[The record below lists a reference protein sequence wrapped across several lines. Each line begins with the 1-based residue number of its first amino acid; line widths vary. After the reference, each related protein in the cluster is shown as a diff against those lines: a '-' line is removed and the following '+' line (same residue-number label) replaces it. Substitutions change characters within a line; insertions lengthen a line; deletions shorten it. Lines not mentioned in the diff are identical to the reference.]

1 MEKNR
6 KWRVGVIKGD
16 GVGPDVVD
24 AALLV
29 LDAAKKKF
37 GLDIEYVPTQAGLNC
52 VDKYGTNLPKE
63 TLETLKDTDCVLKGP
78 TTTPEGA
85 ASFPSANVGIRKY
98 FDLYA
103 DVRPNKTLPNVPS
116 IKPNVDMVIVRE
128 NTEGMYSGLDF
139 RINQETTIGLR
150 VITRTACERIVKYAF
165 ELAEKRKKH
174 VTLVHKGNVLK
185 VSDGM
190 FKDIFYSE
198 AKKHPDVK
206 ADDAHVDAITQWF
219 IKQPE
224 FYDVLVTENLF
235 GDIISDEAAMVVGGI
250 GTGAS
255 ANIGEKYAMFEPIH
269 GSVPKYTGMDK
280 VNPIGTIMSVKMMLD
295 WMGHSE
301 AAESVEK
308 AVHSVLQEGKILTYD
323 LGGTAKCSE
332 VGREVASKIGPA

>member
-1 MEKNR
+1 MMENK
-6 KWRVGVIKGD
+6 KWKVAVIKGD
-16 GVGPDVVD
+16 GVGPDVVN
-24 AALLV
+24 AAIFV
-29 LDAAKKKF
+29 LDAVKKKF
-37 GLDIEYVPTQAGLNC
+37 NLDIEYVPAEAGLNC
-52 VDKYGTNLPKE
+52 VEKYGTNLPKE
-63 TLETLKDTDCVLKGP
+63 TLKILKTTDCVIKGP

-85 ASFPSANVGIRKY
+85 HSLPSANVGIRKY

-139 RINQETTIGLR
+139 RVNQETTIGIR
-150 VITRTACERIVKYAF
+150 VITRKACERIVKYAF
-165 ELAEKRKKH
+165 QLAESRKKH

-190 FKDIFYSE
+190 FKDIFYEE

-255 ANIGEKYAMFEPIH
+255 ANIGDNYAMFEPIH

-295 WMGHSE
+295 WMNYKE
-301 AAESVEK
+301 AGKAIED
-308 AVHSVLQEGKILTYD
+308 AVHKVLEEGKVLTYD

-332 VGREVASKIGPA
+332 VGKEIASKI

>member
-1 MEKNR
+1 MENK
-6 KWRVGVIKGD
+6 KWKVAVIKGD
-16 GVGPDVVD
+16 GVGPDVVN
-24 AALLV
+24 AAILV
-29 LDAAKKKF
+29 LDAVKKKF
-37 GLDIEYVPTQAGLNC
+37 NLDIDYIPAEAGLNC
-52 VDKYGTNLPKE
+52 VEKYGTNLPKE
-63 TLETLKDTDCVLKGP
+63 TLDILRNTDCVLKGP

-85 ASFPSANVGIRKY
+85 NSLPSANVGIRKY

-139 RINQETTIGLR
+139 RVNQETTIGIR
-150 VITRTACERIVKYAF
+150 VITRKACERIVKYAF

-190 FKDIFYSE
+190 FKDIFYEE

-235 GDIISDEAAMVVGGI
+235 GDIISDEAAMIVGGI

-255 ANIGEKYAMFEPIH
+255 ANIGDRYAMFEPIH

-295 WMGHSE
+295 WMNYKE
-301 AAESVEK
+301 AGEAIED
-308 AVHSVLQEGKILTYD
+308 AVNKVLEEGKVLTYD

-332 VGREVASKIGPA
+332 VGKEIASKI

>member
-1 MEKNR
+1 MDNK
-6 KWRVGVIKGD
+6 KWKVGIIKGD
-16 GVGPDVVD
+16 GVGPDVVN
-24 AALLV
+24 AALYV
-29 LDAAKKKF
+29 LDAVKKKF
-37 GLDIEYVPTQAGLNC
+37 NLNLEYVNTEAGLSC
-52 VDKYGTNLPKE
+52 VEKYGTNLPQQ
-63 TLETLKDTDCVLKGP
+63 TLDTLKQTDCVLKGP

-85 ASFPSANVGIRKY
+85 NSFPSANVGIRKY

-139 RINQETTIGLR
+139 RVNNETTIGLR
-150 VITRTACERIVKYAF
+150 VITRKACERIVKYAF
-165 ELAEKRKKH
+165 DIAEKRKKH

-190 FKDIFYSE
+190 FKDIFYE
-198 AKKHPDVK
+198 TAKEHPDVT

-224 FYDVLVTENLF
+224 FYDVIVTENLF
-235 GDIISDEAAMVVGGI
+235 GDIISDEAAMIVGGI

-255 ANIGEKYAMFEPIH
+255 ANIGENYAMFEPIH

-280 VNPIGTIMSVKMMLD
+280 VNPIGTIMSVKMMMD
-295 WMGHSE
+295 WMGYVDAS
-301 AAESVEK
+301 AAIEK
-308 AVHSVLQEGKILTYD
+308 AVNTVLEEGKVLTYD
-323 LGGTAKCSE
+323 LGGSAKCSE
-332 VGREVASKIGPA
+332 VGKEIASKI

>member
-1 MEKNR
+1 MENK
-6 KWRVGVIKGD
+6 KWKVAIIKGD
-16 GVGPDVVD
+16 GVGPDVVN
-24 AALLV
+24 ASLLV
-29 LDAAKKKF
+29 LDAVKKKF
-37 GLDIEYVPTQAGLNC
+37 NLDIEYVPAQAGLNC
-52 VDKYGTNLPKE
+52 VEKYGTNLPKE
-63 TLETLKDTDCVLKGP
+63 TLELLKETDCVLKGP

-85 ASFPSANVGIRKY
+85 NSLPSANVGIRKY

-139 RINQETTIGLR
+139 RVNQETTVGLR
-150 VITRTACERIVKYAF
+150 IITRKACERIVKYAF
-165 ELAEKRKKH
+165 DLAEQRKKH

-190 FKDIFYSE
+190 FKDIFYEE
-198 AKKHPDVK
+198 AKKHPDIK

-295 WMGHSE
+295 WMNYKE
-301 AAESVEK
+301 AAK
-308 AVHSVLQEGKILTYD
+308 AVEDAVHKVLEEGKVLTYD

-332 VGREVASKIGPA
+332 VGKEIAKMV

>member
-1 MEKNR
+1 MENK
-6 KWRVGVIKGD
+6 KWRVAVIKGD
-16 GVGPDVVD
+16 GVGPDVIN
-24 AALLV
+24 ASLLV
-29 LDAAKKKF
+29 LDAVKKKF
-37 GLDIEYVPTQAGLNC
+37 NLDIEYVPAVAGLNT
-52 VDKYGTNLPKE
+52 VEKYGTNLPKE
-63 TLETLKDTDCVLKGP
+63 TLDTLKETDCVLKGP

-85 ASFPSANVGIRKY
+85 NSLPSANVGIRKY

-116 IKPNVDMVIVRE
+116 IKPNVDMIIVRE

-139 RINQETTIGLR
+139 RVNQETTIGIR
-150 VITRTACERIVKYAF
+150 VITRKACERIVKYAF
-165 ELAEKRKKH
+165 KLAESRKKH

-190 FKDIFYSE
+190 FKDIFYEE

-224 FYDVLVTENLF
+224 FYDVIVTENLF

-255 ANIGEKYAMFEPIH
+255 ANIGDKYAMFEPIH

-295 WMGHSE
+295 WMDYKE
-301 AAESVEK
+301 AGK
-308 AVHSVLQEGKILTYD
+308 AIEDAVYKVLEEGKILTYD

-332 VGREVASKIGPA
+332 VGKEIASKV

>member
-1 MEKNR
+1 MENKR
-6 KWRVGVIKGD
+6 WKVAVIKGD
-16 GVGPDVVD
+16 GVGPDVVN

-29 LDAAKKKF
+29 LDAVKKKF
-37 GLDIEYVPTQAGLNC
+37 NLDIEYVPAQAGLNS
-52 VDKYGTNLPKE
+52 VEKYGTNLPKE
-63 TLETLKDTDCVLKGP
+63 TLEILKNTDCVLKGP

-85 ASFPSANVGIRKY
+85 NSLPSANVGIRKY

-116 IKPNVDMVIVRE
+116 LKPNVDMVIVRE

-139 RINQETTIGLR
+139 RVNQETTIGIR
-150 VITRTACERIVKYAF
+150 VITRKACERIVKYAF
-165 ELAEKRKKH
+165 NLAEERKKH

-190 FKDIFYSE
+190 FKDIFYEE

-295 WMGHSE
+295 WMNYKE
-301 AAESVEK
+301 AGQAVEN
-308 AVHSVLQEGKILTYD
+308 AVHKVLEEGKVLTYD

-332 VGREVASKIGPA
+332 VGKEIASKV

>member
-1 MEKNR
+1 MENK
-6 KWRVGVIKGD
+6 KWKVAVIKGD
-16 GVGPDVVD
+16 GVGPDVVN
-24 AALLV
+24 AAILV
-29 LDAAKKKF
+29 LDAVKKKF
-37 GLDIEYVPTQAGLNC
+37 NLDIDYIPAEAGLNC
-52 VDKYGTNLPKE
+52 VEKYGTNLPKE
-63 TLETLKDTDCVLKGP
+63 TLDILRNTDCVLKGP

-85 ASFPSANVGIRKY
+85 NSLPSANVGIRKY

-139 RINQETTIGLR
+139 RVNQETTIGIR
-150 VITRTACERIVKYAF
+150 VITRKACERIVKYAF

-190 FKDIFYSE
+190 FKDLFYEE

-235 GDIISDEAAMVVGGI
+235 GDIISDEAAMIVGGI

-255 ANIGEKYAMFEPIH
+255 ANIGDRYAMFEPIH

-295 WMGHSE
+295 WMNYKE
-301 AAESVEK
+301 AGEAIED
-308 AVHSVLQEGKILTYD
+308 AVNKVLEEGKVLTYD

-332 VGREVASKIGPA
+332 VGKEIASKI

>member
-1 MEKNR
+1 MENK
-6 KWRVGVIKGD
+6 KWRVAVIKGD
-16 GVGPDVVD
+16 GVGPDVIN
-24 AALLV
+24 ASLLV
-29 LDAAKKKF
+29 LDAVKKKF
-37 GLDIEYVPTQAGLNC
+37 NLDIEYVPAVAGLNT
-52 VDKYGTNLPKE
+52 VEKYGTNLPKE
-63 TLETLKDTDCVLKGP
+63 TLDTLKETDCVLKGP

-85 ASFPSANVGIRKY
+85 NSLPSANVGIRKY

-139 RINQETTIGLR
+139 RVNQETTIGIR
-150 VITRTACERIVKYAF
+150 VITRKACERIVKYAF
-165 ELAEKRKKH
+165 KLAESRKKH

-190 FKDIFYSE
+190 FKDIFYEE

-206 ADDAHVDAITQWF
+206 ADDAHIDAITQWF

-224 FYDVLVTENLF
+224 FYDVIVTENLF

-255 ANIGEKYAMFEPIH
+255 ANIGDKYAMFEPIH

-295 WMGHSE
+295 WMDYKE
-301 AAESVEK
+301 AGK
-308 AVHSVLQEGKILTYD
+308 AIEDAVYKVLEEGKILTYD

-332 VGREVASKIGPA
+332 VGKEIASKV

>member
-1 MEKNR
+1 MENK
-6 KWRVGVIKGD
+6 KWRVAVIKGD
-16 GVGPDVVD
+16 GVGPDVIN
-24 AALLV
+24 ASLLV
-29 LDAAKKKF
+29 LDAVKKKF
-37 GLDIEYVPTQAGLNC
+37 NLDIEYVPAVAGLNT
-52 VDKYGTNLPKE
+52 VEKYGTNLPKE
-63 TLETLKDTDCVLKGP
+63 TLDTLKETDCVLKGP

-85 ASFPSANVGIRKY
+85 NSLPSANVGIRKY

-139 RINQETTIGLR
+139 RVNQETTIGIR
-150 VITRTACERIVKYAF
+150 VITRKACERIVKYAF
-165 ELAEKRKKH
+165 KLAESRKKH

-190 FKDIFYSE
+190 FKDIFYEE

-219 IKQPE
+219 IKKPE

-255 ANIGEKYAMFEPIH
+255 ANIGDKYAMFEPIH

-295 WMGHSE
+295 WMDYKE
-301 AAESVEK
+301 AGK
-308 AVHSVLQEGKILTYD
+308 AIEDAVYKVLEEGKILTYD

-332 VGREVASKIGPA
+332 VGKEIASKV

>member
-1 MEKNR
+1 MEAKSW
-6 KWRVGVIKGD
+6 KVAVIKGD
-16 GVGPDVVD
+16 GVGPDVVNS
-24 AALLV
+24 ALLV
-29 LDAAKKKF
+29 LDAVKSKF
-37 GLDIEYVPTQAGLNC
+37 KLNIEYVNTQAGLNC

-63 TLETLKDTDCVLKGP
+63 TLETLKQTDCVLKGP

-85 ASFPSANVGIRKY
+85 TSFPSANVGIRKY
-98 FDLYA
+98 FELYA
-103 DVRPNKTLPNVPS
+103 DVRPNKTLPNVQS
-116 IKPNVDMVIVRE
+116 IKPGIDMVIVRE

-139 RINQETTIGLR
+139 RINDETTIGLR
-150 VITRTACERIVKYAF
+150 VLTRTACERIVRYAF
-165 ELAEKRKKH
+165 KLADKRRKH
-174 VTLVHKGNVLK
+174 ITLVHKGNVLK

-190 FKDIFYSE
+190 FKDIFYSV
-198 AKKHPDVK
+198 AKEYPDIT

-219 IKQPE
+219 IKKPE

-280 VNPIGTIMSVKMMLD
+280 VNPIGTIMSVKMMMD
-295 WMGHSE
+295 WMGYE
-301 AAESVEK
+301 DAGKAIEK
-308 AVHSVLQEGKILTYD
+308 AVYAVLEEGKVLTYD

-332 VGREVASKIGPA
+332 VGKEIANKIGSV

>member
-1 MEKNR
+1 MENK
-6 KWRVGVIKGD
+6 KWKVAVIKGD
-16 GVGPDVVD
+16 GVGPDVVN
-24 AALLV
+24 AAILV
-29 LDAAKKKF
+29 LDAVKKKF
-37 GLDIEYVPTQAGLNC
+37 NLNIEYVPAEAGLNC
-52 VDKYGTNLPKE
+52 VERYGTNLPKE
-63 TLETLKDTDCVLKGP
+63 TLEILKTTDCVLKGP

-85 ASFPSANVGIRKY
+85 NSLPSANVGIRKY

-139 RINQETTIGLR
+139 RVNQETTIGIR
-150 VITRTACERIVKYAF
+150 VITRKACERIVKYAF
-165 ELAEKRKKH
+165 ELAETRKKH

-190 FKDIFYSE
+190 FKDIFYEE

-235 GDIISDEAAMVVGGI
+235 GDIISDEAAMIVGGI

-255 ANIGEKYAMFEPIH
+255 ANIGDKYAMFEPIH

-280 VNPIGTIMSVKMMLD
+280 VNPIGTIMSVKMMFD
-295 WMGHSE
+295 WMNYKE
-301 AAESVEK
+301 AGKAIED
-308 AVHSVLQEGKILTYD
+308 AVHRVLEEGKVLTYD
-323 LGGTAKCSE
+323 LGGTARCSE
-332 VGREVASKIGPA
+332 VGKEIASKV

>member
-1 MEKNR
+1 MENK
-6 KWRVGVIKGD
+6 KWKVAVIKGD
-16 GVGPDVVD
+16 GVGPDVVN
-24 AALLV
+24 AAILV
-29 LDAAKKKF
+29 LDAVKKKF
-37 GLDIEYVPTQAGLNC
+37 NLDIEYVPAEAGLNC
-52 VDKYGTNLPKE
+52 VEKYGTNLPKE
-63 TLETLKDTDCVLKGP
+63 TLEILKNTDCVIKGP

-85 ASFPSANVGIRKY
+85 NSFPSANVGIRKY

-139 RINQETTIGLR
+139 RVNQETTIGIR
-150 VITRTACERIVKYAF
+150 VITRKACERIVKYAF
-165 ELAEKRKKH
+165 QLAESRKKH

-190 FKDIFYSE
+190 FKDIFYEE
-198 AKKHPDVK
+198 AKKHSDIK

-235 GDIISDEAAMVVGGI
+235 GDIISDEAAMIVGGI

-255 ANIGEKYAMFEPIH
+255 ANIGDKYAMFEPIH

-295 WMGHSE
+295 WMNYKE
-301 AAESVEK
+301 AGK
-308 AVHSVLQEGKILTYD
+308 AIEDAVYKVLEEGKVLTYD
-323 LGGTAKCSE
+323 LGGNAKCSE
-332 VGREVASKIGPA
+332 VGKEIANKV

>member
-1 MEKNR
+1 MENK
-6 KWRVGVIKGD
+6 KWKVAIIKGD
-16 GVGPDVVD
+16 GVGPDVVN

-29 LDAAKKKF
+29 MDAIKNKF
-37 GLDIEYVPTQAGLNC
+37 NLDIEYVPAEAGLNC

-63 TLETLKDTDCVLKGP
+63 TLELLKKTDCVLKGP

-85 ASFPSANVGIRKY
+85 NSLPSANVGIRKY

-139 RINQETTIGLR
+139 RVNQETTIGIR
-150 VITRTACERIVKYAF
+150 VITRKACERIVKYAF
-165 ELAEKRKKH
+165 ELAESRKKH

-190 FKDIFYSE
+190 FKDIFYEE
-198 AKKHPDVK
+198 ARKHPNVK

-235 GDIISDEAAMVVGGI
+235 GDIISDEAAMIVGGI

-255 ANIGEKYAMFEPIH
+255 ANIGERYAMFEPIH

-295 WMGHSE
+295 WMGYKD
-301 AAESVEK
+301 AGK
-308 AVHSVLQEGKILTYD
+308 AVENAVYKVLEEGKVLTYD
-323 LGGTAKCSE
+323 FGGTAKCSE
-332 VGREVASKIGPA
+332 VGKEIASKI

>member
-1 MEKNR
+1 MENK
-6 KWRVGVIKGD
+6 KWRVAVIKGD
-16 GVGPDVVD
+16 GVGPDVIN
-24 AALLV
+24 ASLLV
-29 LDAAKKKF
+29 LDAVKKKF
-37 GLDIEYVPTQAGLNC
+37 NLDIEYVPAVAGLNT
-52 VDKYGTNLPKE
+52 VEKYGTNLPKE
-63 TLETLKDTDCVLKGP
+63 TLDTLKETDCVLKGP

-85 ASFPSANVGIRKY
+85 NSLPSANVGIRKY

-139 RINQETTIGLR
+139 RVNQETTIGIR
-150 VITRTACERIVKYAF
+150 VITRKACERIVKYAF
-165 ELAEKRKKH
+165 KLAESRKKH

-190 FKDIFYSE
+190 FKDIFYEE

-224 FYDVLVTENLF
+224 FYDVIVTENLF

-255 ANIGEKYAMFEPIH
+255 ANIGDKYAMFEPIH

-295 WMGHSE
+295 WMDYKE
-301 AAESVEK
+301 AGK
-308 AVHSVLQEGKILTYD
+308 AIEDAVYKVLEEGKILTYD

-332 VGREVASKIGPA
+332 VGKEIASKV

>member
-1 MEKNR
+1 MESKD
-6 KWRVGVIKGD
+6 KWKLAIIKGD
-16 GVGPDVVD
+16 GVGPDVIN

-29 LDAAKKKF
+29 LDKIKEKF
-37 GLDIEYVPTQAGLNC
+37 KLNIEYVHTEAGLNC
-52 VDKYGTNLPKE
+52 VEKYGTNLPKE
-63 TLETLKDTDCVLKGP
+63 TLETLKQTDCVLKGP

-85 ASFPSANVGIRKY
+85 NSFPSANVGIRKY

-116 IKPNVDMVIVRE
+116 LKPNVDMVIVRE

-139 RINQETTIGLR
+139 RVNNETTVGLR
-150 VITRTACERIVKYAF
+150 IITRHACERIVKYAF

-190 FKDIFYSE
+190 FKDIFYEE

-280 VNPIGTIMSVKMMLD
+280 VNPVGTIMSVKMMLD
-295 WMGHSE
+295 WMGYGD
-301 AAESVEK
+301 AAK
-308 AVHSVLQEGKILTYD
+308 AVEDAVYKVLKEGKVLTYD

-332 VGREVASKIGPA
+332 VGEEIARNISL

>member
-1 MEKNR
+1 MENK
-6 KWRVGVIKGD
+6 KWKVAVIKGD
-16 GVGPDVVD
+16 GVGPDVVN
-24 AALLV
+24 AAILV
-29 LDAAKKKF
+29 LDAVKKKF
-37 GLDIEYVPTQAGLNC
+37 NLNIEYVPAEAGLNC
-52 VDKYGTNLPKE
+52 VERYGTNLPKE
-63 TLETLKDTDCVLKGP
+63 TLEILKTTDCVLKGP

-85 ASFPSANVGIRKY
+85 NSLPSANVGIRKY

-139 RINQETTIGLR
+139 RVNQETTIGIR
-150 VITRTACERIVKYAF
+150 VITRKACERIVKYAF
-165 ELAEKRKKH
+165 ELAETRKKH

-190 FKDIFYSE
+190 FKDIFYEE
-198 AKKHPDVK
+198 AKKHLDVK

-235 GDIISDEAAMVVGGI
+235 GDIISDEAAMIVGGI

-255 ANIGEKYAMFEPIH
+255 ANIGDKYAMFEPIH

-280 VNPIGTIMSVKMMLD
+280 VNPIGTIMSVKMMFD
-295 WMGHSE
+295 WMNYKE
-301 AAESVEK
+301 AGKAIED
-308 AVHSVLQEGKILTYD
+308 AVHRILEEGKVLTYD
-323 LGGTAKCSE
+323 LGGTARCSE
-332 VGREVASKIGPA
+332 VGKEIASKV

>member
-1 MEKNR
+1 MENK
-6 KWRVGVIKGD
+6 KWKVAIIKGD
-16 GVGPDVVD
+16 GVGPDVVN

-29 LDAAKKKF
+29 MDAIKNKF
-37 GLDIEYVPTQAGLNC
+37 NLDIEYVPAEAGLNC

-63 TLETLKDTDCVLKGP
+63 TLELLKKTDCVLKGP

-85 ASFPSANVGIRKY
+85 NSLPSANVGIRKY

-139 RINQETTIGLR
+139 RVNQETTIGIR
-150 VITRTACERIVKYAF
+150 VITRKACERIVKYAF
-165 ELAEKRKKH
+165 ELAESRKKH

-190 FKDIFYSE
+190 FKDIFYEE
-198 AKKHPDVK
+198 ARKHPNVK

-235 GDIISDEAAMVVGGI
+235 GDIISDEAAMIVGGI

-255 ANIGEKYAMFEPIH
+255 ANIGERYAMFEPIH

-295 WMGHSE
+295 WMGYKD
-301 AAESVEK
+301 AGK
-308 AVHSVLQEGKILTYD
+308 AVENAVYKVLEEGKVLTYD

-332 VGREVASKIGPA
+332 VGKKIASKI

>member
-1 MEKNR
+1 MENKRNW
-6 KWRVGVIKGD
+6 KVAVIKGD
-16 GVGPDVVD
+16 GVGPDVVN

-29 LDAAKKKF
+29 LNKVMQKF
-37 GLDIEYVPTQAGLNC
+37 NLNIEYVPAEAGLNC
-52 VDKYGTNLPKE
+52 VEKYGTNLPKE
-63 TLETLKDTDCVLKGP
+63 TLEILKTTDCVLKGP

-85 ASFPSANVGIRKY
+85 NSLPSANVGIRKY

-103 DVRPNKTLPNVPS
+103 DVRPNKTLPKVPS
-116 IKPNVDMVIVRE
+116 LKPNVDMVIVRE

-139 RINQETTIGLR
+139 RVNSETTVGLR
-150 VITRTACERIVKYAF
+150 IITRKACERIVKYAF

-190 FKDIFYSE
+190 FKDIFYE
-198 AKKHPDVK
+198 TAKNYPDIT

-235 GDIISDEAAMVVGGI
+235 GDIISDEAAMIVGGI

-255 ANIGEKYAMFEPIH
+255 ANIGERYAMFEPIH

-280 VNPIGTIMSVKMMLD
+280 VNPIGTVMSVKMMMD
-295 WMGHSE
+295 WMGYE
-301 AAESVEK
+301 AAGKAIED
-308 AVHSVLQEGKILTYD
+308 AVHKVLEEGRVLTYD

-332 VGREVASKIGPA
+332 VGKEIAKKISL

>member
-1 MEKNR
+1 MENK
-6 KWRVGVIKGD
+6 KCKVAVIKGD
-16 GVGPDVVD
+16 GVGPDVVN
-24 AALLV
+24 AAILV
-29 LDAAKKKF
+29 LDAVKKKF
-37 GLDIEYVPTQAGLNC
+37 NLDIDYIPAEAGLNC
-52 VDKYGTNLPKE
+52 VEKYGTNLPKE
-63 TLETLKDTDCVLKGP
+63 TLDILRNTDCVLKGP

-85 ASFPSANVGIRKY
+85 NSLPSANVGIRKY

-139 RINQETTIGLR
+139 RVNQETTIGIR
-150 VITRTACERIVKYAF
+150 VITRKACERIVKYAF

-190 FKDIFYSE
+190 FKDIFYEE

-235 GDIISDEAAMVVGGI
+235 GDIISDEAAMIVGGI

-255 ANIGEKYAMFEPIH
+255 ANIGDRYAMFEPIH

-295 WMGHSE
+295 WMNYKE
-301 AAESVEK
+301 AGEAIED
-308 AVHSVLQEGKILTYD
+308 AVNKVLEEGKVLTYD

-332 VGREVASKIGPA
+332 VGKEIASKI

>member
-1 MEKNR
+1 MENK
-6 KWRVGVIKGD
+6 KWRVAVIKGD
-16 GVGPDVVD
+16 GVGPDVIN
-24 AALLV
+24 ASLLV
-29 LDAAKKKF
+29 LDAVKNKF
-37 GLDIEYVPTQAGLNC
+37 NLDIEYVPAVAGLNT
-52 VDKYGTNLPKE
+52 VEKYGTNLPKE
-63 TLETLKDTDCVLKGP
+63 TLDTLKETDCVLKGP

-85 ASFPSANVGIRKY
+85 NSLPSANVGIRKY

-139 RINQETTIGLR
+139 RVNQETTIGIR
-150 VITRTACERIVKYAF
+150 VITRKACERIVKYAF
-165 ELAEKRKKH
+165 KLAESRKKH

-190 FKDIFYSE
+190 FKDIFYEE

-224 FYDVLVTENLF
+224 FYDVIVTENLF

-255 ANIGEKYAMFEPIH
+255 ANIGDKYAMFEPIH

-295 WMGHSE
+295 WMDYKE
-301 AAESVEK
+301 AGK
-308 AVHSVLQEGKILTYD
+308 AIEDAVYKVLEEGKILTYD

-332 VGREVASKIGPA
+332 VGKEIASKV

>member
-1 MEKNR
+1 MENKRNW
-6 KWRVGVIKGD
+6 KVAVIKGD
-16 GVGPDVVD
+16 GVGPDVVN

-29 LDAAKKKF
+29 LEAVRSKF
-37 GLDIEYVPTQAGLNC
+37 KLEIEYVNTDAGLNC
-52 VDKYGTNLPKE
+52 VEKFGTNLPKE
-63 TLETLKDTDCVLKGP
+63 TLETLKQTDCVLKGP

-85 ASFPSANVGIRKY
+85 DSLPSANVGIRKY

-116 IKPNVDMVIVRE
+116 IKPDVDMVIVRE

-139 RINQETTIGLR
+139 RVNSETTVGLR
-150 VITRTACERIVKYAF
+150 VITRKACERIVRYAF
-165 ELAEKRKKH
+165 KLAEKRKKH

-190 FKDIFYSE
+190 FKDIFYDI
-198 AKKHPDVK
+198 AKEYSDIK

-224 FYDVLVTENLF
+224 FYDVIVTENLF
-235 GDIISDEAAMVVGGI
+235 GDIISDEAAMIVGGI

-255 ANIGEKYAMFEPIH
+255 ANIGENYAMFEPIH

-280 VNPIGTIMSVKMMLD
+280 VNPIGTIMSVKMMMD
-295 WMGHSE
+295 WMGYDD
-301 AAESVEK
+301 AAKAIED
-308 AVHSVLQEGKILTYD
+308 AVHKVLEEGKVLTYD

-332 VGREVASKIGPA
+332 VGREIAGKIGSI

>member
-1 MEKNR
+1 MENEK
-6 KWRVGVIKGD
+6 KWKVAIIKGD
-16 GVGPDVVD
+16 GVGPDVVN

-29 LDAAKKKF
+29 LDTVKKKF
-37 GLDIEYVPTQAGLNC
+37 NLNLEYVPTEAGLGC
-52 VDKYGTNLPKE
+52 VEKYGTNLPKE
-63 TLETLKDTDCVLKGP
+63 TLETLKQTDCVLKGP

-85 ASFPSANVGIRKY
+85 TSFPSANVGIRKY

-116 IKPNVDMVIVRE
+116 IKPGVDMVIVRE

-139 RINQETTIGLR
+139 RVNNETTVGLR
-150 VITRTACERIVKYAF
+150 IITRKACERIVKYAF
-165 ELAEKRKKH
+165 ELAKNRKKH
-174 VTLVHKGNVLK
+174 VTFVHKANVLK

-190 FKDIFYSE
+190 FKEIFYDT
-198 AKKHPDVK
+198 AKNYPDIK

-224 FYDVLVTENLF
+224 FYDVVVTENLF
-235 GDIISDEAAMVVGGI
+235 GDIISDEAAMIVGGI

-255 ANIGEKYAMFEPIH
+255 ANIGERYAMFEPIH

-280 VNPIGTIMSVKMMLD
+280 VNPIGTIMSVKMMMD
-295 WMGHSE
+295 WMGYKS
-301 AAESVEK
+301 AGESIEK
-308 AVHSVLQEGKILTYD
+308 AVKSVLQEAKVLTYD

-332 VGREVASKIGPA
+332 VGREIASKIV

>member
-1 MEKNR
+1 MENEK
-6 KWRVGVIKGD
+6 KWKVAIIKGD

-29 LDAAKKKF
+29 LDAVKEKF
-37 GLDIEYVPTQAGLNC
+37 NLNLEYVPTEAGLSC
-52 VDKYGTNLPKE
+52 VEKYGTNLPKE
-63 TLETLKDTDCVLKGP
+63 TLETLKQTDCVLKGP

-85 ASFPSANVGIRKY
+85 TSFPSANVGIRKY

-116 IKPNVDMVIVRE
+116 IKPGVDMVIVRE

-139 RINQETTIGLR
+139 RVNNETTVGLR
-150 VITRTACERIVKYAF
+150 IITRKACERIVKYAF
-165 ELAEKRKKH
+165 ELAKSRKKH
-174 VTLVHKGNVLK
+174 VTFVHKGNVLK

-190 FKDIFYSE
+190 FKEIFYDA
-198 AKKHPDVK
+198 AKNYPDIK

-224 FYDVLVTENLF
+224 FYDVVVTENLF
-235 GDIISDEAAMVVGGI
+235 GDIISDEAAMIVGGI

-255 ANIGEKYAMFEPIH
+255 ANIGERYAMFEPIH

-280 VNPIGTIMSVKMMLD
+280 VNPIGTIMSVKMMMD
-295 WMGHSE
+295 WMGYKS
-301 AAESVEK
+301 AGKSIEK
-308 AVHSVLQEGKILTYD
+308 AVNSVLQEGKILTYD

-332 VGREVASKIGPA
+332 VGREIANKIV

>member
-1 MEKNR
+1 MENK
-6 KWRVGVIKGD
+6 KWRVAVIKGD
-16 GVGPDVVD
+16 GVGPDVIN
-24 AALLV
+24 ASLLV
-29 LDAAKKKF
+29 LDAVKKKF
-37 GLDIEYVPTQAGLNC
+37 NLDIEYVPAVAGLNT
-52 VDKYGTNLPKE
+52 VEKYGTNLPKE
-63 TLETLKDTDCVLKGP
+63 TLDTLKETDCVLKGP

-85 ASFPSANVGIRKY
+85 NSLPSANVGIRKY

-139 RINQETTIGLR
+139 RVNQETTIGIR
-150 VITRTACERIVKYAF
+150 VITRKACERIVKYAF
-165 ELAEKRKKH
+165 KLAESRKKH

-190 FKDIFYSE
+190 FKDIFYEE

-255 ANIGEKYAMFEPIH
+255 ANIGDKYAMFEPIH

-295 WMGHSE
+295 WMDYKE
-301 AAESVEK
+301 AGK
-308 AVHSVLQEGKILTYD
+308 AIEDAVYKVLEEGKILTYD

-332 VGREVASKIGPA
+332 VGKEIASKV

>member
-1 MEKNR
+1 MENK
-6 KWRVGVIKGD
+6 KWRVAVIKGD
-16 GVGPDVVD
+16 GVGPDVIN
-24 AALLV
+24 ASLLV
-29 LDAAKKKF
+29 LDAVKKKF
-37 GLDIEYVPTQAGLNC
+37 NLDIEYVPAVAGLNT
-52 VDKYGTNLPKE
+52 VEKYGTNLPKE
-63 TLETLKDTDCVLKGP
+63 TLDTLKETDCVLKGP

-85 ASFPSANVGIRKY
+85 NSLPSANVGIRKY

-139 RINQETTIGLR
+139 RVNQETTIGIR
-150 VITRTACERIVKYAF
+150 VITRKACERIVKYAF
-165 ELAEKRKKH
+165 KLAESRKKH

-190 FKDIFYSE
+190 FKDIFYEE

-255 ANIGEKYAMFEPIH
+255 ANIGDKYAMCEPIH

-295 WMGHSE
+295 WMDYKE
-301 AAESVEK
+301 AGK
-308 AVHSVLQEGKILTYD
+308 AIEDAVYKVLEEGKTLTYD

-332 VGREVASKIGPA
+332 VGKERASKV

>member
-1 MEKNR
+1 MENK
-6 KWRVGVIKGD
+6 KWKVAVIKGD
-16 GVGPDVVD
+16 GVGPDVVN
-24 AALLV
+24 AAILV
-29 LDAAKKKF
+29 LDAVKKKF
-37 GLDIEYVPTQAGLNC
+37 NLNIEYVPAEAGLNC
-52 VDKYGTNLPKE
+52 VERYGTNLPKE
-63 TLETLKDTDCVLKGP
+63 TLEILKTTDCVLKGP

-85 ASFPSANVGIRKY
+85 NSLPSANVGIRKY

-139 RINQETTIGLR
+139 RVNQETTIGIR
-150 VITRTACERIVKYAF
+150 VITRKACERIVKYAF
-165 ELAEKRKKH
+165 ELAETRKKH

-190 FKDIFYSE
+190 FKDIFYEE

-235 GDIISDEAAMVVGGI
+235 GDIISDEAAMIVGGI

-255 ANIGEKYAMFEPIH
+255 ANIGDKYAMFEPIP

-280 VNPIGTIMSVKMMLD
+280 VNPIGTIMSVKMMFD
-295 WMGHSE
+295 WMNYKE
-301 AAESVEK
+301 AGKAIED
-308 AVHSVLQEGKILTYD
+308 AVHRVLEEGKVLTYD
-323 LGGTAKCSE
+323 LGGTARCSE
-332 VGREVASKIGPA
+332 VGKEIASKV

>member
-1 MEKNR
+1 MENK
-6 KWRVGVIKGD
+6 KWKVAVIKGD
-16 GVGPDVVD
+16 GVGPDVVN
-24 AALLV
+24 AAILV
-29 LDAAKKKF
+29 LDAVKKKF
-37 GLDIEYVPTQAGLNC
+37 NLNIEYVPAEAGLNC
-52 VDKYGTNLPKE
+52 VERYGTNLPKE
-63 TLETLKDTDCVLKGP
+63 TLEILKTTDCVLKGP

-85 ASFPSANVGIRKY
+85 NSLPSANVGIRKY

-139 RINQETTIGLR
+139 RVNQETTIGIR
-150 VITRTACERIVKYAF
+150 VITRKACERIVKYAF
-165 ELAEKRKKH
+165 ELAETRKKH

-190 FKDIFYSE
+190 FKDIFYEE

-219 IKQPE
+219 IKQPS

-235 GDIISDEAAMVVGGI
+235 GDIISDEAAMIVGGI

-255 ANIGEKYAMFEPIH
+255 ANIGDKYAMFEPIH

-280 VNPIGTIMSVKMMLD
+280 VNPIGTIMSVKMMFD
-295 WMGHSE
+295 WMNYKE
-301 AAESVEK
+301 AGKAIED
-308 AVHSVLQEGKILTYD
+308 AVHRVLEEGKVLTYD
-323 LGGTAKCSE
+323 LGGTARCSE
-332 VGREVASKIGPA
+332 VGKEIASKV

>member
-1 MEKNR
+1 MENK
-6 KWRVGVIKGD
+6 KWRVAVIKGD
-16 GVGPDVVD
+16 GVGPDVVN

-29 LDAAKKKF
+29 LDAVKKKF
-37 GLDIEYVPTQAGLNC
+37 NLDIEYVPAQAGLNS
-52 VDKYGTNLPKE
+52 VEKYGTNLPEE
-63 TLETLKDTDCVLKGP
+63 TLEILKNTDCLLKGP

-85 ASFPSANVGIRKY
+85 NSLPSANVGIRKH

-116 IKPNVDMVIVRE
+116 LKPNVDMVIVRE

-139 RINQETTIGLR
+139 RLNQDTTIGIR
-150 VITRTACERIVKYAF
+150 VITRKACERIVKYAF
-165 ELAEKRKKH
+165 KLAEERKKH

-190 FKDIFYSE
+190 FKDIFYEE
-198 AKKHPDVK
+198 AKKHPNVK

-280 VNPIGTIMSVKMMLD
+280 VNPIGTIMSVKMMMD
-295 WMGHSE
+295 WMGYKE
-301 AAESVEK
+301 AGKSIEN
-308 AVHSVLQEGKILTYD
+308 AVYKVLEEGKVLTYD
-323 LGGTAKCSE
+323 LGGNAKCSE
-332 VGREVASKIGPA
+332 VGKEIADKISLN

>member
-1 MEKNR
+1 MENK
-6 KWRVGVIKGD
+6 KWKVAVIKGD
-16 GVGPDVVD
+16 GVGPDVVN
-24 AALLV
+24 AAILV
-29 LDAAKKKF
+29 LDAVKKKF
-37 GLDIEYVPTQAGLNC
+37 NLNIEYVPAEAGLNC
-52 VDKYGTNLPKE
+52 VERYGTNLPKE
-63 TLETLKDTDCVLKGP
+63 TLEILKTTDCVLKGP

-85 ASFPSANVGIRKY
+85 NSLPSANVGIRKY

-139 RINQETTIGLR
+139 RVNQETTIGIR
-150 VITRTACERIVKYAF
+150 VITRKACERIVKYAF
-165 ELAEKRKKH
+165 ELAETRKKH

-185 VSDGM
+185 VSDGI
-190 FKDIFYSE
+190 FKDIFYEE

-219 IKQPE
+219 IKQPS

-235 GDIISDEAAMVVGGI
+235 GDIISDEAAMIVGGI

-255 ANIGEKYAMFEPIH
+255 ANIGDKYAMFEPIH

-280 VNPIGTIMSVKMMLD
+280 VNPIGTIMSVKMMFD
-295 WMGHSE
+295 WMNYKE
-301 AAESVEK
+301 AGKAIED
-308 AVHSVLQEGKILTYD
+308 AVHRVLEEGKVLTYD
-323 LGGTAKCSE
+323 LGGTARCSE
-332 VGREVASKIGPA
+332 VGKEIASKV